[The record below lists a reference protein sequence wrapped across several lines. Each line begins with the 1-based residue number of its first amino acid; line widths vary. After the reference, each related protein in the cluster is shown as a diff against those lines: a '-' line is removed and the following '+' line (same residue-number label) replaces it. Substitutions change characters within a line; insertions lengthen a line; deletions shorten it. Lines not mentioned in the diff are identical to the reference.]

1 MNLIETVSEI
11 LKKEV
16 TAKEA
21 VTFAANQFGTLSSY
35 LRQPP
40 KPKRILSI
48 CVKCSDAF
56 TARLFSMDEIEPI
69 ATHDGYVPDFMPEEH
84 YGDYVELDID
94 IDTGRIINWKTP
106 TDKELKTQLNG
117 E

>member
-35 LRQPP
+35 LRQ
-40 KPKRILSI
+40 
-48 CVKCSDAF
+48 
-56 TARLFSMDEIEPI
+56 T
-69 ATHDGYVPDFMPEEH
+69 
-84 YGDYVELDID
+84 
-94 IDTGRIINWKTP
+94 
-106 TDKELKTQLNG
+106 
-117 E
+117 